1 MFCSTCGTPNR
12 EGAKFCHRCGSALF
26 RDERLRQL
34 DLCFVMDA
42 TGSMR
47 DHIDAARKNL
57 KALASELT
65 AHPMRPNMAYALVL
79 YRDHADPGK
88 KESSPVTEV
97 SPFSPYLEDLQQ
109 AFDGART
116 KGGGGDGA
124 EAVADGLY
132 DACYRLRWR
141 ENSHK
146 VILLAG
152 DAPPH
157 GSGAR
162 KDRYPRG
169 CPCKH
174 NPERIASEARMR
186 GITIFSLGAGDN
198 SYMAKSFQ
206 QIARCG
212 GGTFVFI
219 NSAGTL
225 IDQIKDIV
233 LGEFGKVDIDSTVLS
248 AYRPDSTPQ
257 SIAATTGLPIG
268 DVDES
273 MNRLRQKRLIS

>member
-1 MFCSTCGTPNR
+1 MVCTSCGTRNR
-12 EGAKFCHRCGSALF
+12 DGAKFCHRCGFALF
-26 RDERLRQL
+26 GDERLRQL

-57 KALASELT
+57 QTLARKLT
-65 AHPMRPNMAYALVL
+65 AHPLHPNMSYALAL
-79 YRDHADPGK
+79 YRDHAEPGK
-88 KESSPVTEV
+88 SAGAVTDLH
-97 SPFSPYLEDLQQ
+97 PFSLYLADLQL
-109 AFDGART
+109 ALDGART

-132 DACYRLRWR
+132 DACYRLQWR
-141 ENSHK
+141 EHSHK

-157 GSGAR
+157 GFGGH
-162 KDRYPRG
+162 KDRYPQG

-174 NPERIASEARMR
+174 DPEVVAREAHMR
-186 GITIFSLGAGDN
+186 GITVFSLGIGDN
-198 SYMAKSFQ
+198 SFMAKSFQ

-212 GGTFVFI
+212 GGMFVSI
-219 NSAGTL
+219 NSADSL
-225 IDQIKDIV
+225 IDQIVDIM

-248 AYRPDSTPQ
+248 AYGPDATPQ
-257 SIAATTGLPIG
+257 TIAAATGLPIG

-273 MNRLRQKRLIS
+273 MNRLRQKRLI

>member
-1 MFCSTCGTPNR
+1 MVCSTCGTPNR

-57 KALASELT
+57 SSLASRLT
-65 AHPMRPNMAYALVL
+65 MHPMHPNISYALVL

-88 KESSPVTEV
+88 DRGPVTEL
-97 SPFSPYLEDLQQ
+97 SPFSSSLDDLQQ

-132 DACYRLRWR
+132 DACYRLQWR
-141 ENSHK
+141 EHSHK

-157 GSGAR
+157 GCGAHR
-162 KDRYPRG
+162 DRYPRG

-174 NPERIASEARMR
+174 DHERVAREAHMR
-186 GITIFSLGAGDN
+186 GITIFSLGIGDN

-225 IDQIKDIV
+225 IDQIKDIM
-233 LGEFGKVDIDSTVLS
+233 LEEFGKVDIDSAVLS
-248 AYRPDSTPQ
+248 AYRPDATPQ
-257 SIAATTGLPIG
+257 SIAAATGLPTG
-268 DVDES
+268 EVDES
-273 MNRLRQKRLIS
+273 MNRLRQKRLI

>member
-1 MFCSTCGTPNR
+1 MFCSSCGTSNR
-12 EGAKFCHRCGSALF
+12 EGAKFCHRCGSVLF

-57 KALASELT
+57 QALASQLT
-65 AHPMRPNMAYALVL
+65 AHPMRPNMSYALVL
-79 YRDHADPGK
+79 YRDHADLGK
-88 KESSPVTEV
+88 KESSPVTEL

-109 AFDGART
+109 AFDAART

-132 DACYRLRWR
+132 DACYRLQWR
-141 ENSHK
+141 EHSHK

-174 NPERIASEARMR
+174 NPERVAREAHMR

-198 SYMAKSFQ
+198 SYMARSFQ
-206 QIARCG
+206 EIAHCG

-233 LGEFGKVDIDSTVLS
+233 LGEFGKVDIDSSVLA
-248 AYRPDSTPQ
+248 AYRPDATPQ
-257 SIAATTGLPIG
+257 SIAAATGLPIG

-273 MNRLRQKRLIS
+273 MNRLRQKRLI

>member
-1 MFCSTCGTPNR
+1 MYCSSCGTSNR

-57 KALASELT
+57 KTLASRLT
-65 AHPMRPNMAYALVL
+65 THPLRPNMSYALVL

-88 KESSPVTEV
+88 DSGPVTELT
-97 SPFSPYLEDLQQ
+97 PFSQYLADLQQ

-132 DACYRLRWR
+132 DACYRLQWR
-141 ENSHK
+141 EHSHK

-157 GSGAR
+157 GFGAR
-162 KDRYPRG
+162 KDRYPEG

-174 NPERIASEARMR
+174 DPERVAREAHMR
-186 GITIFSLGAGDN
+186 GITIFSLGIGDN
-198 SYMAKSFQ
+198 SCMAKSFQ
-206 QIARCG
+206 QIARIG
-212 GGTFVFI
+212 SGTFVFI

-225 IDQIKDIV
+225 INQIMDIM

-248 AYRPDSTPQ
+248 AYRPGATPQ
-257 SIAATTGLPIG
+257 SIAAATGLDIG

-273 MNRLRQKRLIS
+273 MNRLRQKRLI

>member
-1 MFCSTCGTPNR
+1 MVCSTCGTPNR

-57 KALASELT
+57 QALASKLT
-65 AHPMRPNMAYALVL
+65 THPLRPNMSYALVL
-79 YRDHADPGK
+79 YRDHADPEK
-88 KESSPVTEV
+88 KDSGPVTEV
-97 SPFSPYLEDLQQ
+97 SPFSPYLEVLQR
-109 AFDGART
+109 AFDGTHT

-132 DACYRLRWR
+132 DACYRLQWR
-141 ENSHK
+141 EHSHK

-157 GSGAR
+157 GFGAH

-174 NPERIASEARMR
+174 DPERVAREAHMR
-186 GITIFSLGAGDN
+186 GITIFSLGIGDN
-198 SYMAKSFQ
+198 SFMARSFQ
-206 QIARCG
+206 QIARDG

-225 IDQIKDIV
+225 IDQIKDIL
-233 LGEFGKVDIDSTVLS
+233 LGEFGKVDIDSAVLS
-248 AYRPDSTPQ
+248 AYRPDATPQ
-257 SIAATTGLPIG
+257 SIAAAAGLPTG

-273 MNRLRQKRLIS
+273 MNRLRQKRLI

>member
-1 MFCSTCGTPNR
+1 MVCSSCGTPNR
-12 EGAKFCHRCGSALF
+12 DGAKFCSRCGAALF
-26 RDERLRQL
+26 SDERLRQL

-57 KALASELT
+57 QTLARKLT
-65 AHPMRPNMAYALVL
+65 AHRLQPNMSYALVL
-79 YRDHADPGK
+79 YRDHANPAKDTG
-88 KESSPVTEV
+88 PVTELH
-97 SPFSPYLEDLQQ
+97 PFSLYLADLQL
-109 AFDGART
+109 AFDEART

-132 DACYRLRWR
+132 DACYRLQWR
-141 ENSHK
+141 EHSHK

-157 GSGAR
+157 GFGAH

-174 NPERIASEARMR
+174 NPETVAREAHMR
-186 GITIFSLGAGDN
+186 GITLFSLGIGDN
-198 SYMAKSFQ
+198 SFMAKSFT

-212 GGTFVFI
+212 GGMFVSI
-219 NSAGTL
+219 NSADTL
-225 IDQIKDIV
+225 IDQIVDIM
-233 LGEFGKVDIDSTVLS
+233 LSEFGKVDIDSTVLA
-248 AYRPDSTPQ
+248 AYRPDATPQ
-257 SIAATTGLPIG
+257 SIAAATGLPIG

-273 MNRLRQKRLIS
+273 MNRLRQKRLI